1 MTIYYGLAVSASM
14 FEFGMSSANVQ
25 RFSLSRVQE
34 QLNHQINMVNSLIS
48 NAINC
53 MNHSHAVTIDALWK
67 MGFYITSPEK
77 EPPIVNLKSGDK
89 LIVFQASGL
98 PRLTDRHQYT
108 RDEIASADISI
119 AIFSIH

>member
-14 FEFGMSSANVQ
+14 FEFGTTNVHVEH
-25 RFSLSRVQE
+25 FPLSRVQAGADS
-34 QLNHQINMVNSLIS
+34 QLDFVNSLVS

-53 MNHSHAVTIDALWK
+53 MNHSHAATIDALQH
-67 MGFYITSPEK
+67 MGFLIGSPEK
-77 EPPIVNLKSGDK
+77 EPPIVNLKVGDK
-89 LIVFQASGL
+89 LVVFQISGL

-119 AIFSIH
+119 ILFCIH